1 MQSKRTPI
9 IEVKNRIFK
18 MVLWISIVAFFVVS
32 MINILNQRP
41 ISNVAI
47 PLLGSIFMMTLK
59 FLHHKPKFQNKI
71 EVIFLVFL
79 SVIYLPVAWLTSPGS
94 YSAMSFYAVLIVFVG
109 ILVAKSLKAYVFP
122 VISIMEVIV
131 LLNYEPL
138 KPDQYTL
145 YSDVKMRAFDLTINF
160 TLVCVVIW
168 ILILV
173 VNRFFESE
181 HKRIY
186 RLSITDQLTGIYNRR
201 HLYQELE
208 TYEEK
213 KSTDDQKEVRHF
225 TVLMMD
231 LNNFKKVNDTFGHAA
246 GDEVLR
252 AFGETLNHACRK
264 NDLPARYGGD
274 EFIVI
279 LPDTN
284 LDETIALQKRIT
296 KLFEPTMT
304 QYASVGLSIGFGVA
318 DSHGKTIEE
327 VLQQADDH
335 LYKNKE
341 AVKNSVYG

>member
-173 VNRFFESE
+173 VNRFLNRSTREY
-181 HKRIY
+181 IGC
-186 RLSITDQLTGIYNRR
+186 RLQISLRGFITEGIYIKSSKRMKR
-201 HLYQELE
+201 KRALMI
-208 TYEEK
+208 K
-213 KSTDDQKEVRHF
+213 KR
-225 TVLMMD
+225 L
-231 LNNFKKVNDTFGHAA
+231 G
-246 GDEVLR
+246 
-252 AFGETLNHACRK
+252 
-264 NDLPARYGGD
+264 
-274 EFIVI
+274 I
-279 LPDTN
+279 LP
-284 LDETIALQKRIT
+284 
-296 KLFEPTMT
+296 F
-304 QYASVGLSIGFGVA
+304 
-318 DSHGKTIEE
+318 
-327 VLQQADDH
+327 
-335 LYKNKE
+335 
-341 AVKNSVYG
+341 